1 MNPYFEYIYI
11 QNERIVVNQF
21 QIEKRIEYSS
31 IKLFTPSKSDRSFEE
46 LINRTRIKIESHST
60 CQYRQQ

>member
-1 MNPYFEYIYI
+1 MKNL
-11 QNERIVVNQF
+11 RIIVNRF
-21 QIEKRIEYSS
+21 QVEGRIEYSV
-31 IKLFTPSKSDRSFEE
+31 IKSFTPESDRSFEE